1 MSKKIVLVISGL
13 ISLSILVSNYIGTYK
28 LCEMGNKILPLDKI
42 SKMITY
48 GCTDFL
54 YDIIIILSIFI
65 PILILSLITYKMRD
79 EVFGLWSKFTYV
91 WLPLT
96 LILVSIAP
104 EYMNSWLPIY
114 EKGFVSFVMS
124 AIYLLASCVII
135 VVKYVSLKKR
145 VL

>member
-1 MSKKIVLVISGL
+1 MSKKILLCVSVIFSVLFI
-13 ISLSILVSNYIGTYK
+13 ISLYSIEIKICQPYDYSICSEYSNIFG
-28 LCEMGNKILPLDKI
+28 EEIL
-42 SKMITY
+42 
-48 GCTDFL
+48 
-54 YDIIIILSIFI
+54 IFI

-79 EVFGLWSKFTYV
+79 EIFGLWSKFTYI

-114 EKGFVSFVMS
+114 EKGFVSFIMS

-135 VVKYVSLKKR
+135 VVKYISLKKR